1 MTCHIILAL
10 LRLFVSLGAPLFT
23 TIGVFVAAYGTY
35 FVIEWYTPV
44 GGSGFVKSGWVF
56 FRKALKFD
64 IKGIKASVATWAEI
78 SKQLGDEDRENTIR
92 GILIIFAGFLLQ
104 AFGGFL
110 WFLDVILPQVSFRS

>member
-1 MTCHIILAL
+1 MQRAGAWTESIILGGGKKRGQRPARVL
-10 LRLFVSLGAPLFT
+10 VVGQF
-23 TIGVFVAAYGTY
+23 
-35 FVIEWYTPV
+35 

-78 SKQLGDEDRENTIR
+78 SKQLGDEDRENTIK

-110 WFLDVILPQVSFRS
+110 WLLDVILPQISFHS